1 MQVIVNPRWM
11 LKSALALYL
20 LILLGVLIFW
30 PENWVDPS
38 SVDIIIISLGALIGA
53 VLVQLLYN
61 FDLEDK
67 QEEVDDFLTKS
78 EVEIDQRKSE
88 LKLHIK
94 HVKDREEFLLEA
106 IDRLNAESSNE
117 TPASEPEEESEE
129 VQEPEEESEEV
140 QEPEEESEEVQEPEE
155 EIEEK
160 VDYKSMTVTQI
171 KKILKEKGLPISGKK
186 TDLIARLK
194 E

>member
-38 SVDIIIISLGALIGA
+38 SVNIIIISLGALIGA

-106 IDRLNAESSNE
+106 IDRLNTESSNE
-117 TPASEPEEESEE
+117 IQAS
-129 VQEPEEESEEV
+129 
-140 QEPEEESEEVQEPEE
+140 EPEEESEEVQEPEE

-160 VDYKSMTVTQI
+160 VDYKSMSVPQ
-171 KKILKEKGLPISGKK
+171 LKELLKQKGLPISGKK